1 MLYQTH
7 VRVHL
12 NNIRSN
18 IENIR
23 KTIGPDRKIL
33 IAVKADGYGHG
44 AIEVSKMAE
53 KIGVDWLGVATVP
66 EACRYQSANS

>member
-7 VRVHL
+7 ARVHL

-23 KTIGPDRKIL
+23 KAVGAERKIL
-33 IAVKADGYGHG
+33 IAVKADAYGHG
-44 AIEVSKMAE
+44 AVDVSRMAE

-66 EACRYQSANS
+66 EGIELRLAGI